1 MKAESELNGRLTKAP
16 TKKAKRRTGRAA
28 RAVNSDLPTPGSDL
42 PIASIL
48 AILHKWGIHTLGQL
62 AALDKEELRARL
74 GTDAVRLWERA
85 NGTATRLLKFV
96 QPPES
101 FDESF
106 EFDHEIETAEPLLFM
121 LRRFLEQLALRLS
134 AIYLVAKELTL
145 VISFS
150 NSRQDES
157 AAVDQQS
164 YERVFKIPQPT
175 NDVDLLFRML
185 QTHLENFKSEH
196 PIVAVALTAQ
206 PIRPASQQFGLFE
219 TALRNPQQLY
229 ETLARLSALLGSDRV
244 GTPIK
249 EETHRPDAFRM
260 EPFSWTIDVAPS
272 SSPSPRN
279 GESPS
284 RTGTIAAETA
294 ASTEKKSSRVALRRF
309 RPAAAASIFTSQD
322 RSASRPTGS
331 WLSQPA
337 GSPSSFYLADY
348 EQRVISFEGA
358 ACVTQVR
365 RHLQSDKIHGQ
376 VIDQSGPFLLS
387 GNWWDEKSWARAE
400 WDMQLENGDLIRAH
414 EDPPCISAA
423 PAALDR
429 VPLRLYRPCRSSHS
443 LHSQGYGV
451 TGGTWKVDGI
461 YD

>member
-1 MKAESELNGRLTKAP
+1 MEARSEPDGRLTKQ
-16 TKKAKRRTGRAA
+16 
-28 RAVNSDLPTPGSDL
+28 RAVSSKLPSSSSDL

-62 AALDKEELRARL
+62 AALDKEELRVRL
-74 GTDAVRLWERA
+74 GNEAVTLWLRA

-96 QPPES
+96 QPPEA
-101 FDESF
+101 FEESF

-134 AIYLVAKELTL
+134 SIYLVAKELTL
-145 VISFS
+145 RISFS
-150 NSRQDES
+150 N
-157 AAVDQQS
+157 QQS

-185 QTHLENFKSEH
+185 QTHLENPAAARSEY

-244 GTPIK
+244 GTPAL

-260 EPFSWTIDVAPS
+260 EPFAWRQNDEIRMSNDE
-272 SSPSPRN
+272 RN
-279 GESPS
+279 S
-284 RTGTIAAETA
+284 RTVRAGLAVQ
-294 ASTEKKSSRVALRRF
+294 RPALRRF
-309 RPAAAASIFTSQD
+309 RPPANTSVFVSAA
-322 RSASRPTGS
+322 R
-331 WLSQPA
+331 
-337 GSPSSFYLADY
+337 YL
-348 EQRVISFEGA
+348 E
-358 ACVTQVR
+358 
-365 RHLQSDKIHGQ
+365 SDKIRGQ
-376 VIDQSGPFLLS
+376 IVDQTGPFLLS

-414 EDPPCISAA
+414 ESPPS
-423 PAALDR
+423 P
-429 VPLRLYRPCRSSHS
+429 
-443 LHSQGYGV
+443 GYGV
-451 TGGTWKVDGI
+451 AGSAAGAARTWKIDGI

>member
-1 MKAESELNGRLTKAP
+1 MAFGSLELGAGSSESTER
-16 TKKAKRRTGRAA
+16 
-28 RAVNSDLPTPGSDL
+28 
-42 PIASIL
+42 IL

-74 GTDAVRLWERA
+74 GVEAVRLWERA

-96 QPPES
+96 QPPEA
-101 FDESF
+101 FEESF

-150 NSRQDES
+150 NR
-157 AAVDQQS
+157 QS
-164 YERVFKIPQPT
+164 YERIFKIPQPT

-244 GTPIK
+244 GSPIK

-260 EPFSWTIDVAPS
+260 EPFSWEVGAIDPNRPPS
-272 SSPSPRN
+272 KD
-279 GESPS
+279 
-284 RTGTIAAETA
+284 
-294 ASTEKKSSRVALRRF
+294 EKLCIALRRF

-322 RSASRPTGS
+322 R
-331 WLSQPA
+331 
-337 GSPSSFYLADY
+337 
-348 EQRVISFEGA
+348 
-358 ACVTQVR
+358 
-365 RHLQSDKIHGQ
+365 HLQSDKIAGK
-376 VIDQSGPFLLS
+376 VIDQSGPFLFS

-400 WDMQLENGDLIRAH
+400 WDMHLENGDLIRAH
-414 EDPPCISAA
+414 EAE
-423 PAALDR
+423 
-429 VPLRLYRPCRSSHS
+429 
-443 LHSQGYGV
+443 
-451 TGGTWKVDGI
+451 GTWKMDGI